1 MWGKIAL
8 VAKTWYNLCK
18 ICSQAGLYQI
28 PPKIQE
34 WKLVIKDKFGAKFQC
49 MDYTN
54 MDHGFMTR
62 GQLSDSAIKNNVTKA
77 FE

>member
-34 WKLVIKDKFGAKFQC
+34 WKLVIKDKFRAK
-49 MDYTN
+49 
-54 MDHGFMTR
+54 
-62 GQLSDSAIKNNVTKA
+62 SAERIENLRHPMELQIK
-77 FE
+77 